1 MATHTRNNLPFY
13 ILIDFIKVELIN
25 SNTMYF
31 EHHPLLLFE
40 LKNVTQDGELIPRLK
55 KGKEVTGRDGNL
67 IYKTVYKQAF
77 YKGLDFK
84 IYNTTKLTPYNRI
97 TIEGSLHKYWN
108 SGAHNFNDFNISAI
122 IDVQKDLKDKFNI
135 DFVNCILRQ
144 LEIGINILPTEIT
157 KQILRY
163 CLLHKT
169 SELKSTFTKDEGNY
183 KQTKNQRHFVKLYD
197 KRTHYVNK
205 GFEIDAEIFR
215 IEKKWSKMVEL
226 NNKGIYTL
234 DDLIKHDLIN
244 FKSDLLNLWNDVLF
258 YDWQSLKGLKHNVS
272 YSNVNY
278 WLELKETNYNNFKY
292 HRNNLNNLINKQPNN
307 LKKQI
312 ADLIS
317 NKVDLLNDNT
327 TQINP
332 LSIGLKKVVSTIENT
347 DKNRLKCLVTGLNI
361 SMQKDSLLLSHTGIK
376 YYKKTDAKVYNEIKR
391 KYLSA
396 KWVDADIETQIKE
409 LAHNIR
415 NTYNNRNIK
424 QNRIYP
430 ENQYKMFDFEMF
442 LNDA

>member
-1 MATHTRNNLPFY
+1 
-13 ILIDFIKVELIN
+13 
-25 SNTMYF
+25 MYF
-31 EHHPLLLFE
+31 EQHPLLEFQNL
-40 LKNVTQDGELIPRLK
+40 LNTTTGELSIK
-55 KGKEVTGRDGNL
+55 SN
-67 IYKTVYKQAF
+67 AF
-77 YKGLDFK
+77 YRGLEFK
-84 IYNTTKLTPYNRI
+84 IYDITEKTPYKRL

-108 SGAHNFNDFNISAI
+108 NGAHNFNDFGINEIQE
-122 IDVQKDLKDKFNI
+122 VKQDLKETFNI
-135 DFVNCILRQ
+135 DFNNCLLKQ
-144 LEIGINILPTEIT
+144 LEIGINILPPVKT

-163 CLLHKT
+163 CLIHKT
-169 SELKSTFTKDEGNY
+169 SQLKSIYTKDEGNY
-183 KQTKNQRHFVKLYD
+183 IQTKNQRHFIKLYD

-205 GFEIDAEIFR
+205 GFEIDTEIFR

-226 NNKGIYTL
+226 NDKGIFTL
-234 DDLIKHDLIN
+234 NDLIKHDLLN

-292 HRNNLNNLINKQPNN
+292 HRNNLNNLIKKQPNN

-317 NKVDLLNDNT
+317 NKVDLLNVKT

-332 LSIGLKKVVSTIENT
+332 LYIGLKTVVSTIENT

-396 KWVDADIETQIKE
+396 KWVDANNETQIKE

-424 QNRIYP
+424 QNRIYTA
-430 ENQYKMFDFEMF
+430 NQYNLFD
-442 LNDA
+442 LQKAI

>member
-1 MATHTRNNLPFY
+1 
-13 ILIDFIKVELIN
+13 
-25 SNTMYF
+25 MYF

-67 IYKTVYKQAF
+67 IYKTVYRQAF

-84 IYNTTKLTPYNRI
+84 IYNITKLTPYNRI

-108 SGAHNFNDFNISAI
+108 NGAHNFNDFNISAI

-144 LEIGINILPTEIT
+144 LEIGINILPPEIT

-169 SELKSTFTKDEGNY
+169 SELKSTYTKDEGNY
-183 KQTKNQRHFVKLYD
+183 KQTKNQRHFIKLYD

-234 DDLIKHDLIN
+234 NDLIKHDLLN

-258 YDWQSLKGLKHNVS
+258 YDWQSLKGLKHNVN
-272 YSNVNY
+272 YSNVIY

-292 HRNNLNNLINKQPNN
+292 HRNNLNNLIKKQPNN
-307 LKKQI
+307 LKTQI
-312 ADLIS
+312 ANLIS
-317 NKVDLLNDNT
+317 NKVDLLNVKT

-332 LSIGLKKVVSTIENT
+332 LSIGLKTVVPTIEKN
-347 DKNRLKCLVTGLNI
+347 DKNRRKCLVTGLNI
-361 SMQKDSLLLSHTGIK
+361 SMQKDSKLLSHTGIK
-376 YYKKTDAKVYNEIKR
+376 YYKKSDAKVYNEIKR
-391 KYLSA
+391 KYLST
-396 KWVDADIETQIKE
+396 KWVDDDVETQIKE

-415 NTYNNRNIK
+415 NIYNNRKVK
-424 QNRIYP
+424 QDKHYST
-430 ENQYKMFDFEMF
+430 NQYNLFNLKD
-442 LNDA
+442 LQQVS

>member
-1 MATHTRNNLPFY
+1 
-13 ILIDFIKVELIN
+13 
-25 SNTMYF
+25 
-31 EHHPLLLFE
+31 
-40 LKNVTQDGELIPRLK
+40 
-55 KGKEVTGRDGNL
+55 
-67 IYKTVYKQAF
+67 
-77 YKGLDFK
+77 
-84 IYNTTKLTPYNRI
+84 
-97 TIEGSLHKYWN
+97 
-108 SGAHNFNDFNISAI
+108 
-122 IDVQKDLKDKFNI
+122 
-135 DFVNCILRQ
+135 
-144 LEIGINILPTEIT
+144 
-157 KQILRY
+157 
-163 CLLHKT
+163 
-169 SELKSTFTKDEGNY
+169 
-183 KQTKNQRHFVKLYD
+183 
-197 KRTHYVNK
+197 
-205 GFEIDAEIFR
+205 
-215 IEKKWSKMVEL
+215 MVEL

-234 DDLIKHDLIN
+234 NDLIKHDLLN

-292 HRNNLNNLINKQPNN
+292 HRNNLNNLIKKQPNN

-332 LSIGLKKVVSTIENT
+332 LCIGLKTVVSTIENT

-391 KYLSA
+391 KYLST

-430 ENQYKMFDFEMF
+430 KNQYKMFD
-442 LNDA
+442 L